1 MRGPA
6 LAASSMLTVKK
17 YGSQIYSF
25 VTLVKYYRGPY
36 LDTSQLLEIYSILF
50 FMYLNFFF
58 NCEECNIK

>member
-6 LAASSMLTVKK
+6 LAASSMSTVKKK

-25 VTLVKYYRGPY
+25 VTLVEYYRGPY

-50 FMYLNFFF
+50 FMYLKFFF
-58 NCEECNIK
+58 KL